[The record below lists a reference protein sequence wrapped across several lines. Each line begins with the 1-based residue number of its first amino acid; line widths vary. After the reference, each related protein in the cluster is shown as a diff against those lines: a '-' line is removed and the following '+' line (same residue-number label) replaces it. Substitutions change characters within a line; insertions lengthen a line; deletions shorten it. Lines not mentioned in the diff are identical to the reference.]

1 VWCLQLSLSF
11 CGAGIGSAGCRRVVD
26 RHGKYVAEGLKILKD
41 KGAYTNAQDK
51 VSSTVFGMPGEAI
64 KLDAAS
70 YVLSPEAIPQMI
82 VNLVK
87 KTNGGIK

>member
-1 VWCLQLSLSF
+1 M
-11 CGAGIGSAGCRRVVD
+11 
-26 RHGKYVAEGLKILKD
+26 KD